1 MQKDTEFSVKN
12 IVKYTPE
19 PQKANDKDAWFKSLK
34 NIQIKNWSLIILAD
48 LNNINLLRNKF
59 ELLTDMII
67 RNVEVLVKLDEMRWL
82 VTPYKII

>member
-1 MQKDTEFSVKN
+1 MQRDAEFSVKN
-12 IVKYTPE
+12 IVKHTPE
-19 PQKANDKDAWFKSLK
+19 PQKSIDEDASFKSLK
-34 NIQIKNWSLIILAD
+34 NIQIKDWSLIILAD